1 MAQRP
6 KTTVRKRP
14 RQARARVTVEALL
27 DATAQVL
34 MKDGY
39 DGLSTNRVALVAGV
53 SVGSLYQ
60 YFPSKEALVAAL
72 LDHHSESVRAMID
85 GLLTTHAGS
94 PCDVVATVLVSAMI
108 DLKRAAPRLAKV
120 LREETPRVGRMRRY
134 ETQLAEL
141 VERVA
146 LYLRTRP
153 EVRVDDVD
161 LAAFMAVHAADHL
174 THSLVTER
182 PEVARDVAVREIT
195 AFVVRA
201 LGVPLDVS
209 LQG

>member
-6 KTTVRKRP
+6 RTTARKRP
-14 RQARARVTVEALL
+14 RQARAKATVVALL

-39 DGLSTNRVALVAGV
+39 DGLSTNRVAAVAGV
-53 SVGSLYQ
+53 SIGSLYQ

-72 LDHHSESVRAMID
+72 LDFHSESVRALVD
-85 GLLTTHAGS
+85 DLLAAHAS
-94 PCDVVATVLVSAMI
+94 EPPHALTRVLVGALV

-141 VERVA
+141 VQKVA
-146 LYLRTRP
+146 AYLGTRP
-153 EVRVDDVD
+153 EMRGTDVA
-161 LAAFMAVHAADHL
+161 LAAFLGVHAADHL
-174 THSLVTER
+174 SHAIVTER
-182 PEVARDVAVREIT
+182 PEVSRDVAVAEVS
-195 AFVVRA
+195 AFVCRA
-201 LGVPLDVS
+201 IGAPVDPA
-209 LQG
+209 